1 MLFQTRPS
9 RPQAG
14 ESPAVPGSYNSP
26 MLLSWLRARRRR
38 KLIAEPFPIRW
49 SGFLERNVGHYARLS
64 EPEQARVRDVMRV
77 LIAEKNWLG
86 RGGLFISEE
95 MTVTIAA
102 QAALL
107 LIGDDRGYY
116 RRVRD
121 IVVFPTTFRTP
132 VAEDDWEDDELSDT
146 ISSGQAVDRGPVL
159 LAWDQVLPEG
169 ARPGRRVQCRGPR
182 VRPSDSTSAIDSRTG
197 LRPWGIASSSRAGGM
212 CSRWPSRTIR
222 RAIKEKA
229 EGLFFTPHAAD
240 SPAEFFADAT
250 EAFYCRPLDL
260 RDLHAE
266 LYQLLA
272 AYYRLD
278 PAAWFE
284 GGR

>member
-1 MLFQTRPS
+1 M
-9 RPQAG
+9 
-14 ESPAVPGSYNSP
+14 AVYNSS

-38 KLIAEPFPIRW
+38 KLMVEPFPVRW
-49 SGFLERNVGHYARLS
+49 AGILERNVSHYSRL
-64 EPEQARVRDVMRV
+64 PPAEQTRVRDVMRV
-77 LIAEKNWLG
+77 LVDEKNWLG

-121 IVVFPTTFRTP
+121 VVVFPSTFRTP

-169 ARPGRRVQCRGPR
+169 RN
-182 VRPSDSTSAIDSRTG
+182 
-197 LRPWGIASSSRAGGM
+197 
-212 CSRWPSRTIR
+212 
-222 RAIKEKA
+222 
-229 EGLFFTPHAAD
+229 
-240 SPAEFFADAT
+240 
-250 EAFYCRPLDL
+250 
-260 RDLHAE
+260 
-266 LYQLLA
+266 
-272 AYYRLD
+272 
-278 PAAWFE
+278 
-284 GGR
+284 

>member
-1 MLFQTRPS
+1 MVHEFAHQLDFSDRLADGTPPLGNR
-9 RPQAG
+9 
-14 ESPAVPGSYNSP
+14 E
-26 MLLSWLRARRRR
+26 
-38 KLIAEPFPIRW
+38 
-49 SGFLERNVGHYARLS
+49 LE
-64 EPEQARVRDVMRV
+64 
-77 LIAEKNWLG
+77 
-86 RGGLFISEE
+86 
-95 MTVTIAA
+95 
-102 QAALL
+102 
-107 LIGDDRGYY
+107 
-116 RRVRD
+116 
-121 IVVFPTTFRTP
+121 
-132 VAEDDWEDDELSDT
+132 
-146 ISSGQAVDRGPVL
+146 
-159 LAWDQVLPEG
+159 
-169 ARPGRRVQCRGPR
+169 
-182 VRPSDSTSAIDSRTG
+182 
-197 LRPWGIASSSRAGGM
+197 
-212 CSRWPSRTIR
+212 SRWRYVFAVAFEDHR

>member
-1 MLFQTRPS
+1 
-9 RPQAG
+9 
-14 ESPAVPGSYNSP
+14 

-38 KLIAEPFPIRW
+38 KLMAEPFPVRW
-49 SGFLERNVGHYARLS
+49 AGILERNVWHYSRL
-64 EPEQARVRDVMRV
+64 PPAEQSRVRDVMRV
-77 LIAEKNWLG
+77 LVAEKNWLG

-107 LIGDDRGYY
+107 LIGDDRGYF

-169 ARPGRRVQCRGPR
+169 RNPEAGYNVVIHEFAHQLDF
-182 VRPSDSTSAIDSRTG
+182 SDQLADGTPPLGNRE
-197 LRPWGIASSSRAGGM
+197 LE
-212 CSRWPSRTIR
+212 SRWRYVLSVAFEDHR
-222 RAIKEKA
+222 RAIKEKCSD
-229 EGLFFTPHAAD
+229 LFFTPHAAD
-240 SPAEFFADAT
+240 SPAEFFADVS

-260 RDLHAE
+260 RELHAE
-266 LYQLLA
+266 LYRLFA
-272 AYYRLD
+272 AYYRVD
-278 PAAWFE
+278 PAEWFE
-284 GGR
+284 GER